1 MSTVSTINGKPY
13 YYSFDVSC
21 VPSLYDFIHKN
32 DSASASAADSDSDSD
47 LDLDTVCK
55 CYDACVKC
63 KVVEVSNNKNDWVD
77 SPYAFFNNQ
86 TKDYKHK
93 YFLVN
98 YDKKILQSRIDGGV
112 EYGYEQYVRSVI
124 LNADRRIVCFSPPMC
139 QPNPKSKITQSK
151 EYCGSGSDSDADA
164 YVDVSKVKFAEEF
177 VEGTMINLFYN
188 PSNDVQSWEFSTRN
202 TVSPAE
208 KRENESGVVDKKC
221 FRRMFLEAC
230 VATGLKFDDLPKEYS
245 YSFVL
250 QHPDNTIVA
259 PVKSMALYIVAIY
272 YIDGTTVYE
281 MDRSILKWSTFSS
294 VRHPARFGF
303 NGEEDFKKIVA
314 AWASSSSI
322 YYFPGVMFRTHD
334 GARYK
339 YRNPNYEYAKN
350 ARGQTDKNRFVY
362 LHLKKIAA
370 FNRHLERYPED
381 EFTFLQYQMELY
393 NYAHNLH
400 KNYMECYIYKKKPLK
415 EFAVEYRKNM
425 YQLHEYYKTTLKTS
439 GKRVNMTVVI
449 GFMNEQ
455 SLSSQLFV
463 LKKFEQAVNM
473 HSCNNDNEEV
483 TMTPEK
489 QVSSDKVVQCPGAP
503 LKENKQ

>member
-47 LDLDTVCK
+47 LDLDAVCK
-55 CYDACVKC
+55 CYDACVRC
-63 KVVEVSNNKNDWVD
+63 KVLEVTKNKNDWVD
-77 SPYAFFNNQ
+77 SPYAFFNSQ

-139 QPNPKSKITQSK
+139 QPRPKSKTTQPNES
-151 EYCGSGSDSDADA
+151 CCNSSSDA
-164 YVDVSKVKFAEEF
+164 YLDVSMVKFAEEF
-177 VEGTMINLFYN
+177 VEGTLINLFYN

-202 TVSPAE
+202 TVSPTE

-250 QHPDNTIVA
+250 QHPNNTIVA
-259 PVKSMALYIVAIY
+259 PVKSIALYIVAIY

-281 MDRSILKWSTFSS
+281 MDRSVVKWSTFSS

-303 NGEEDFKKIVA
+303 NGEEDFKKIINV
-314 AWASSSSI
+314 WASSSSI

-350 ARGQTDKNRFVY
+350 ARGQTDKSRFVY
-362 LHLKKIAA
+362 LHLKKIGA
-370 FNRHLERYPED
+370 FNRHLEKYPED
-381 EFTFLQYQMELY
+381 EFIFLQHETIFYK
-393 NYAHNLH
+393 YAHKLH
-400 KNYMECYIYKKKPLK
+400 KNYMECYIYKKKALK
-415 EFAVEYRKNM
+415 EYEVEYRKNM
-425 YQLHEYYKTTLKTS
+425 YQLHEYYKTTLKIS

-449 GFMNEQ
+449 RFMNEQ
-455 SLSSQLFV
+455 SLSSQLFL
-463 LKKFEQAVNM
+463 LKKFEQAVKAYND
-473 HSCNNDNEEV
+473 NNDNEEV

-489 QVSSDKVVQCPGAP
+489 QVTLNEVVQCPGAP
-503 LKENKQ
+503 LKESKQ